1 MSNNQHHQIKA
12 LLFPNLLKNNK
23 GTFKAQVISSKAQ
36 GIKDICISH
45 CSRPGSG
52 IHADAMEYH
61 VRLFLEEMTDLLDEG
76 FAINTGYFVAAPTIR
91 GSFNNKYDQFDA
103 ERHSVTYKFSQ
114 GAILRERAANVE
126 AEILHGTSA
135 NFGFIR
141 VNDIYSGSLNDVIT
155 PGKNL
160 KIEGQKVKLTGTH
173 PDVGLYFIS
182 ETTGQRAKVPPM
194 NVIINQNKN
203 LLILTPDL
211 QPDSYRLEHITQYA
225 GKGTPLNEPRCITL
239 KNILRVV

>member
-1 MSNNQHHQIKA
+1 MSNNHQKIKA
-12 LLFPNLLKNNK
+12 LLYPNLLNNNN

-45 CSRPGSG
+45 CSRSGVG

-61 VRLFLEEMTDLLDEG
+61 VRLFLEEMIDLLDEG

-103 ERHSVTYKFSQ
+103 ERHSVTYKFCQ
-114 GAILRERAANVE
+114 GTLLRKRAVNVE

-135 NFGFIR
+135 NFGFMR
-141 VNDIYSGSLNDVIT
+141 VRDIYSSSLNDVIT

-173 PDVGLYFIS
+173 PNVGVYFIS
-182 ETTGQRAKVPPM
+182 ETTGQRTKVPPINM
-194 NVIINQNKN
+194 IINQNKN
-203 LLILTPDL
+203 LLILTPHL

-225 GKGTPLNEPRCITL
+225 GKGTPLNEPRSTTL
-239 KNILRVV
+239 AHILRVV